1 MIVSQALIMLAMSV
15 PQFEM
20 LTGALPFQ
28 GKDRK
33 ETMNLILKWVLRNP
47 VMACCCLTKYLDKA
61 VENVLRPSYFFSPQ
75 GASGNASVLERRGPV
90 TAQGFVQEEP
100 CQQTR
105 CGSLSYPPSY
115 DSDSGPSESCC

>member
-1 MIVSQALIMLAMSV
+1 MSV

-47 VMACCCLTKYLDKA
+47 VMACCRLTKYLDKA
-61 VENVLRPSYFFSPQ
+61 AENVLRSSYFFPPA
-75 GASGNASVLERRGPV
+75 GRVWE
-90 TAQGFVQEEP
+90 
-100 CQQTR
+100 C
-105 CGSLSYPPSY
+105 LSS
-115 DSDSGPSESCC
+115 